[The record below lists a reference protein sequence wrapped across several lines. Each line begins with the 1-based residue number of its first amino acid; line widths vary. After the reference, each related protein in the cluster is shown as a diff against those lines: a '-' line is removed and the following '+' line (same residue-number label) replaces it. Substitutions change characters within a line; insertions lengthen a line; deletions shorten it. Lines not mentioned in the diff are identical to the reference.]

1 VRRQDFAQ
9 RLRVVLALALLL
21 PLPSFALAQMS
32 GQDRSRARKMLETVR
47 EQLAEDY
54 YDPSFGGLDLEA
66 EYQAALQRIEEAYG
80 INDAFGIIAQ
90 FVADLRDSH
99 TYFVPPM
106 RVQQVDYGFD
116 MGFVGDTCFVT
127 GVDEGSSAQSAGLQ
141 PGAAVLTIGPYKV
154 ERQTFSTLR
163 YILYV
168 LNPQREISLVARQ
181 PSGELYRFRF
191 EPKITELPA
200 NIDPRDADIIRRLE
214 EYERKVMEEEVH
226 IYVETPD
233 SVLLWK
239 MPSFYVRRS
248 LVDDMI
254 ERARKNRALILDL
267 RDNPGGSVEMKLR
280 LIGSLFDHEVLV
292 GRVRTREGIE
302 ELVAEPPR
310 GGSFLGQLVV
320 LVNSGSASASEI
332 LARTMQLQGRG
343 TVIGDQTAGA
353 VMASRIKVH
362 KVGFG
367 RRWKYGTSVSVSDV
381 IMPDGQR
388 LENRG
393 VMPDEVVLPSAD
405 DLRNGRDPAMARAL
419 QLVGISVDPATAA
432 AMFERS

>member
-1 VRRQDFAQ
+1 MGERSLSLFVKSRVHELAQSAEGTVKRQDSPRQ
-9 RLRVVLALALLL
+9 LIVVLVLALLSFPSSALG
-21 PLPSFALAQMS
+21 QMS
-32 GQDRSRARKMLETVR
+32 GQDRSRARKMLEKVR
-47 EQLAEDY
+47 EELVENY
-54 YDPSFGGLDLEA
+54 YDPSFGGMDLEA

-80 INDAFGIIAQ
+80 ITDAFGIIAQ

-99 TYFVPPM
+99 TYFVPPL

-127 GVDEGSSAQSAGLQ
+127 GVDEGSSAEAAGLR
-141 PGAAVLTIGPYKV
+141 PGDAILAIGPYKL
-154 ERQTFSTLR
+154 EQQTFPTLR

-181 PSGELYRFRF
+181 PNGELYRFRV
-191 EPKITELPA
+191 EPEITELPY

-239 MPSFYVRRS
+239 MPSFEVRRS

-254 ERARKNRALILDL
+254 KRARKNRALILDL

-302 ELVAEPPR
+302 ELVAERPR
-310 GGSFLGQLVV
+310 GGGFLGQLVV

-332 LARTMQLQGRG
+332 LARTVQLQGRG
-343 TVIGDQTAGA
+343 TVIGDRTAGA
-353 VMASRIKVH
+353 VMTSRSRSTRSGSAASGSTPPRCPYRMSSCRTGSASR
-362 KVGFG
+362 
-367 RRWKYGTSVSVSDV
+367 
-381 IMPDGQR
+381 
-388 LENRG
+388 
-393 VMPDEVVLPSAD
+393 
-405 DLRNGRDPAMARAL
+405 
-419 QLVGISVDPATAA
+419 TAG
-432 AMFERS
+432 